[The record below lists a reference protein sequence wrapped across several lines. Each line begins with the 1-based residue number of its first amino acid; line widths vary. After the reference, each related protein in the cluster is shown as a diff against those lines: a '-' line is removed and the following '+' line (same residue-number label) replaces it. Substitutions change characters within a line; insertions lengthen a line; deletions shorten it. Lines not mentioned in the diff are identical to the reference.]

1 MIGAAGVES
10 RAAHRTHIVTAKV
23 VDDAE
28 SDMAVATQ
36 DCFGLS
42 LAQTP
47 HNGRVAS
54 HCIVA

>member
-1 MIGAAGVES
+1 MMMIGAAGVES
-10 RAAHRTHIVTAKV
+10 RAARRTHIVTAKV

-42 LAQTP
+42 LT
-47 HNGRVAS
+47 
-54 HCIVA
+54 